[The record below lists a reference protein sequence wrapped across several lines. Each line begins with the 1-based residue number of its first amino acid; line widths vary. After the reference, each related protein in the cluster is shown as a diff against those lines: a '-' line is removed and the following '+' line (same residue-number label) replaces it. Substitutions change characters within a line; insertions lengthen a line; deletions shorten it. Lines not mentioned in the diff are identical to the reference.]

1 MQQQLIIKIV
11 FIATLVIAVFAFW
24 ALMTYLWKPKKR
36 WPSWVA
42 YLILI
47 AAWFG
52 AIRYYFLNQVELF
65 GTPHYM
71 WFNLFR
77 TESYAFISAIFLSV
91 PVCIVLAILY
101 ALVNRI
107 SNKVPEADR
116 TGRRAFFRT
125 VGTVV
130 PLAALGGTSYA
141 AFTGQR
147 DIIVTHESF
156 GYTNLPEGL
165 KNYKIVQL
173 SDIHV
178 GACIDLNDLDEILR
192 LALLEKPNRVVIT
205 GDLIDKMSWLPET
218 CERLRTFAKQIP
230 DGVDYILGNHE
241 FHHDVHRIVKDIKA
255 KTPINVLINS
265 NIQIMGGK
273 QPVYIAGV
281 SYDNERKKEN
291 RETMITK
298 ALSGIP
304 KHAFVIF
311 LAHHPEF
318 FSEAIER
325 NVPLTLSGH
334 THGGQIVL
342 FGIPIT
348 PTGVPYVKGRYT
360 EKNSVCYV
368 NNGAGHWF
376 PIRVNC
382 PREIT
387 VITFFDGK

>member
-1 MQQQLIIKIV
+1 MQLIINIV
-11 FIATLVIAVFAFW
+11 FLVILAVAILGFW
-24 ALMTYLWKPKKR
+24 GLYLYLWKPKKL
-36 WPSWVA
+36 WPAWVI
-42 YLILI
+42 YLLAIG
-47 AAWFG
+47 AWF
-52 AIRYYFLNQVELF
+52 ATLRYYFLNQVNLF
-65 GTPHYM
+65 DTPNYI
-71 WFNLFR
+71 WFEMFR
-77 TESYAFISAIFLSV
+77 TESYGFVFGIFLSLPILV
-91 PVCIVLAILY
+91 VLALLY

-107 SNKVPEADR
+107 SNKVPEEER

-125 VGTVV
+125 VGTAV
-130 PLAALGGTSYA
+130 PLAAIGGSSYA
-141 AFTGQR
+141 AFAGQQEV
-147 DIIVTHESF
+147 IVTHESF

-178 GACIDLNDLDEILR
+178 GPSIDLDDFDEILK

-205 GDLIDKMSWLPET
+205 GDLIDKLQWLPQV
-218 CERLRTFAKQIP
+218 CEKLKVFAKQVP

-241 FHHDVHRIVKDIKA
+241 FHHDVNKIVNDLKA
-255 KTPINVLINS
+255 RTPLNILIND

-281 SYDNERKKEN
+281 SYDNDRKKEM
-291 RETMITK
+291 RDKMITK

-304 KHAFVIF
+304 SHAFVIL

-318 FSEAIER
+318 FTEAIER
-325 NVPLTLSGH
+325 NVPLTLAGH

-342 FGIPIT
+342 FGQPLV
-348 PTGVPYVKGRYT
+348 PTGTPYVKGRYT

-368 NNGAGHWF
+368 NNGSGHWF
-376 PIRVNC
+376 PIRINC

-387 VITFFDGK
+387 VITFFEGQ